1 MRKDRKPRDKPI
13 QYIHLW
19 NLILTKEERIY
30 NVEKTFSSISS
41 DGKTGSMH
49 KRMKL
54 EHFLTPYIKINGATK
69 DRPFASAIIALVT
82 KDQWDLWCWRR
93 LLRVPWVAR
102 RSNQSIL

>member
-30 NVEKTFSSISS
+30 NVEKTFSSISC

-54 EHFLTPYIKINGATK
+54 EHFLTPYIKINSKWIK
-69 DRPFASAIIALVT
+69 DTNVRSESI
-82 KDQWDLWCWRR
+82 K
-93 LLRVPWVAR
+93 LLEEPC
-102 RSNQSIL
+102 